1 MVMRAVLA
9 PGLGPIEEFAWDAAK
24 EEWVLLIHTQDER
37 GVNRWAVWRWHP
49 QRGPSRVVGETKF
62 AKLGFGD
69 GRVFLYSSPEEG
81 GRVDWLP
88 TRDGDSG
95 LKQDEEVNEIG
106 MGYATKSVI
115 VSDSDNIVQKG
126 GDHLRRWTGAGVET
140 LLTAE
145 LTDARNPVEWSPD
158 RFAWLDSDTDGAVVF
173 ADRGSSPRRH
183 LVTRERLMALAA
195 TPDGVV
201 VCEEKRTRVWRVP
214 FSGFPTVAVLMDPEE
229 HPLVYLEFGY
239 GAMHCVGEVLWFASA
254 DQLVAFDLSALS
266 WKSADTPV
274 Q

>member
-1 MVMRAVLA
+1 MNAPPRKSPPTILWWIIWAAISAAVV
-9 PGLGPIEEFAWDAAK
+9 
-24 EEWVLLIHTQDER
+24 VLY
-37 GVNRWAVWRWHP
+37 P
-49 QRGPSRVVGETKF
+49 
-62 AKLGFGD
+62 
-69 GRVFLYSSPEEG
+69 
-81 GRVDWLP
+81 
-88 TRDGDSG
+88 
-95 LKQDEEVNEIG
+95 
-106 MGYATKSVI
+106 
-115 VSDSDNIVQKG
+115 
-126 GDHLRRWTGAGVET
+126 
-140 LLTAE
+140 
-145 LTDARNPVEWSPD
+145 
-158 RFAWLDSDTDGAVVF
+158 DSDTDGAVVF

-195 TPDGVV
+195 TPDCVV
-201 VCEEKRTRVWRVP
+201 VCEEKWTRVWRVP